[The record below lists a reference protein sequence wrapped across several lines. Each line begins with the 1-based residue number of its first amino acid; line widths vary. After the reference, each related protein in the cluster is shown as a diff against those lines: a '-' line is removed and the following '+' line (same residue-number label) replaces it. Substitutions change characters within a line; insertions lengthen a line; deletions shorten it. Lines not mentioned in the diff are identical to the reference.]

1 MASRTRQLFSSAVVT
16 SVASGLP
23 RQVAVVGASGFVK
36 RGRKNPNDDVPTPS
50 TTNMIKEVL
59 QEALQQAQLSVKDL
73 DGLVAVP
80 SLQGDRFMEAHYHAT
95 ALGLFGKGQETR
107 ALRCRT
113 LDTGGAGPV
122 SALLEGERMIQSE
135 GLECVAVVA
144 ADAVGSMSSEEF
156 LLKADDVFFKLGHTL
171 GNAEGSVKSPA
182 IPHGYDCIT
191 QYQMQRYNLKRTQLQ
206 MAVSLE
212 SFHASLHPRSLQSQK
227 SNIQLDQVTL
237 EEQGQQS
244 MQNPYKYYSSYT
256 TLDQVQSSTPVTPNI
271 SLLECARRADGA
283 ACLILASNRFLQR
296 RSLWTPGIPVII
308 GGGAF
313 SGPLY
318 PPTDPNQIT
327 DAMYASCQQAM
338 ARAYASAGN
347 LKPDDIHFFG
357 LYDCFPICLV
367 RAIEACGLAH
377 PGKGGDYIQVQ
388 HQRLIEALESDRDKT
403 VGIVKKGG
411 AVESLLS
418 DPYFFPINTHGG
430 LLCFG
435 APWEIPAMFNVVEAV
450 DQLRGQ
456 AQGRKIQDCR
466 RALVFGNGGV
476 LSASAVAILATSS

>member
-1 MASRTRQLFSSAVVT
+1 MSIIRRWISTAAAG
-16 SVASGLP
+16 VASGLP

-36 RGRKNPNDDVPTPS
+36 RGRKTTDIVGGAPS
-50 TTNMIKEVL
+50 TTAMIGQVL
-59 QEALQQAQLSVKDL
+59 QGALKQSQLTVKDL

-80 SLQGDRFMEAHYHAT
+80 SLQGDHFMEAHYQAT
-95 ALGLFGKGQETR
+95 ALGLFGKGHEQR
-107 ALRCRT
+107 SLRCRT

-122 SALLEGERMIQSE
+122 SALLEAERMIQAE

-144 ADAVGSMSSEEF
+144 ADAVGSMTSEEF
-156 LLKADDVFFKLGHTL
+156 LGKADDIFFKLGRTL
-171 GNAEGSVKSPA
+171 GQSEDSVKSPA
-182 IPHGYDCIT
+182 IPHGYDSIT
-191 QYQMQRYNLKRTQLQ
+191 QYQMRYYGLKRTQLQ

-227 SNIQLDQVTL
+227 SNVHYNVDDEEERGSTL
-237 EEQGQQS
+237 
-244 MQNPYKYYSSYT
+244 NPGRYYSPYT
-256 TLDQVQSSTPVTPNI
+256 TLDQVKSSPSITPNI

-296 RSLWTPGIPVII
+296 RNLWGPGIPVVI

-318 PPTDPNQIT
+318 PPPDPAQIT
-327 DAMYASCQQAM
+327 DAMYASSEQAM
-338 ARAYASAGN
+338 TRAYASAGN
-347 LKPDDIHFFG
+347 LNAKDIHFFG

-367 RAIEACGLAH
+367 RAIEACGLAQK
-377 PGKGGDYIQVQ
+377 GKGGGYLEAQ
-388 HQRLIEALESDRDKT
+388 HKRLVEALEKDGDKT
-403 VGIVKKGG
+403 DGVIRVGG
-411 AVESLLS
+411 AVESLLA
-418 DPYFFPINTHGG
+418 DPSFFPINTHGG

-435 APWEIPAMFNVVEAV
+435 APWEVPAMYNIVEAV

-456 AQGRKIQDCR
+456 ARGRQIQDCR

-476 LSASAVAILATSS
+476 LSASAVAILATSC